1 MFEISNYMKYINNK
15 KFYYIFNDSYYGNF
29 LLILLLKISSR
40 ISIIISTILYDFLKL
55 NWKFF
60 WMNI

>member
-15 KFYYIFNDSYYGNF
+15 KFCYIFNDSYYGNF

-55 NWKFF
+55 N
-60 WMNI
+60 